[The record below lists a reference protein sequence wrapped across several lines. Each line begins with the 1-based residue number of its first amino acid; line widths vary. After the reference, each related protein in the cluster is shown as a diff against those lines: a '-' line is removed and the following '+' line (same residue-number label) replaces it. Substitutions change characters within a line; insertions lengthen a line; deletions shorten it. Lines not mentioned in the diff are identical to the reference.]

1 MTNTLPALVSQP
13 DLAALTAIVRKE
25 HEAAV
30 LGMSCALEHAIAA
43 GEALLKA
50 KAVLKQQGQ
59 PWLPWLER
67 QCSGDFSV
75 RMAQNYMTIAAG
87 RATLA
92 ANTKRVSYLSI
103 RGALKL
109 LRQESNPS
117 VAKAPQGK
125 PKPKKAA
132 TSFDALGWWTNA
144 SLEERRY
151 FIDGVGRRGLLEA
164 APASWRLQ
172 RTPEI
177 EHIIEDAST
186 NPVTATDNTADDGDG
201 LDVSEFLMEAAR
213 RRWPERAAEPDKGAP
228 TENLKPAPVPS
239 PPPPVPPPLPVF
251 DAERLAKLEAEIGEL
266 QRTAVQRHL
275 APRELRRLDR
285 LRKERDALGKPESLA
300 HYLDRQAA
308 AP

>member
-30 LGMSCALEHAIAA
+30 LGMSYALEHAIAA

-92 ANTKRVSYLSI
+92 ANTKRVSYLST

-109 LRQESNPS
+109 LRQESKPS

-132 TSFDALGWWTNA
+132 TSFNALGWWTNA

-201 LDVSEFLMEAAR
+201 LDVPEFLVDAAR
-213 RRWPERAAEPDKGAP
+213 QRWPERAAELTEGAP
-228 TENLKPAPVPS
+228 AENLKSA
-239 PPPPVPPPLPVF
+239 PVPPPPPVF
-251 DAERLAKLEAEIGEL
+251 DAERLAELEAEIGDL

-275 APRELRRLDR
+275 APHEQQRLDWLHKKCGQ
-285 LRKERDALGKPESLA
+285 LRPRESLA

-308 AP
+308 AL